1 MRSSKRDHS
10 GHHEHNGTLVMGAD
24 VWPDIKRAITKV
36 QAGEPLSEREAS
48 AAYSAYQT
56 AQHEINHG
64 VNPVYAGAGESQ
76 VVGIEEALTE
86 ELAHPQTLE
95 WMRSI
100 GLEEIAQWA
109 LADPGHM
116 NLKGVYWHH
125 RKRFRELLDQAEVP
139 EQDRRAVMEK
149 MKFNMDSNE
158 RVEYLAGLL
167 AAATGTPRR
176 WRRGRCAARCTTASG
191 WIAAARSRARSSSR
205 SCPTRLSL
213 RASSPGRACWRS

>member
-1 MRSSKRDHS
+1 M
-10 GHHEHNGTLVMGAD
+10 
-24 VWPDIKRAITKV
+24 
-36 QAGEPLSEREAS
+36 
-48 AAYSAYQT
+48 
-56 AQHEINHG
+56 
-64 VNPVYAGAGESQ
+64 
-76 VVGIEEALTE
+76 VGIEEALTE

-149 MKFNMDSNE
+149 MKFNIDSNE

-167 AAATGTPRR
+167 AAATGDTEEM
-176 WRRGRCAARCTTASG
+176 AARKVRGKMHYSKRVD
-191 WIAAARSRARSSSR
+191 RSSPIRARSSSR